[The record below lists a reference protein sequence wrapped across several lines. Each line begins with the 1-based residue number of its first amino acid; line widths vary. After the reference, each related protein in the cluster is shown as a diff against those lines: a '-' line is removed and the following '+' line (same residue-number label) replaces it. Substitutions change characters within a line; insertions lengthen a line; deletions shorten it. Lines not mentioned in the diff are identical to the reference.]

1 MIPGTTKCPKLPQSG
16 VGRSGRSEG
25 RAAILDVDGTLYPGA
40 LGVDLL
46 SALAE
51 AGTCD
56 RAAAQRVFG
65 VLGEY
70 RAGVIDFRTMAQR
83 AYEAYAI
90 ALTGRRVDEVAEV
103 ARALWATR
111 REQLFA
117 FVPELLACVREHGFV
132 PMLISGSPIEMVE
145 LVAGELG
152 IEAAHGA
159 VFTRVDGR
167 YSGRVDLGSGLPG
180 EKLRIFTRVNA
191 AASQPLALA
200 HSFAIGDSLTDAVLF
215 ERVACPLVFEP
226 DAELAE
232 LAAARGWT
240 VATRDDV
247 IAHVRALLTSTDSPG
262 AQPALACMGDWT
274 C

>member
-1 MIPGTTKCPKLPQSG
+1 MIPAIAKCPKLPQSR
-16 VGRSGRSEG
+16 VGLSVRVER

-46 SALAE
+46 AALAE

-56 RAAAQRVFG
+56 RAAAQRVLG

-83 AYEAYAI
+83 AYEAYAF

-103 ARALWATR
+103 ARALWTTR

-117 FVPELLACVREHGFV
+117 FVPELLACVREHGLE

-262 AQPALACMGDWT
+262 AQPALACTGDWT